1 MPIHFPVSIQPRHLP
16 FFVLAVLTRA
26 GAAYAE
32 IPVIE
37 LTGVVHA
44 VSAEH
49 VIAALGQ
56 ADAAGAPLVILRIDT
71 PGGLLTATYQIN
83 ERILSSRVPVAAFVG
98 PAGAHATSAGFI
110 IAMTAD
116 VVAMA
121 PGTNMGAAHPV
132 SGLGQTDETMAKKA
146 ASEVSAYVRSK
157 VAQRGRNVEM
167 AEKAIIDSKSFT
179 DGEALKANLVDLLA
193 SDVPDLIAKL
203 DGRTIKRF
211 DGREVKLDLK
221 GQKPVVKEMSWRQ
234 AVLSAIA
241 RPEILFLLLL
251 GALAGLGTEISHPG
265 LIFPGVVG
273 TVSLI
278 LFLFATQ
285 IIPIN
290 WAGVLFIV
298 LAIGLFVAEV
308 KVTSYG
314 LLTAGGITSLILGA
328 MMLIDVPDLS
338 VPLGTI
344 VPAAVAT
351 AAWALLIVRMVF
363 RAQRSKVTTGAEGL
377 LGQRAVVETALCPE
391 GWVLVHGERWR
402 AEAEG
407 PVDAGQKVVVTAVNG
422 LLLRVRKENP

>member
-1 MPIHFPVSIQPRHLP
+1 MPIHFPVSIQLRRIS
-16 FFVLAVLTRA
+16 FAVLALLAFSSA
-26 GAAYAE
+26 GSAE

-49 VIAALGQ
+49 VIASLSQ
-56 ADAAGAPLVILRIDT
+56 AEAAGSPIVILRIDT

-83 ERILSSRVPVAAFVG
+83 EKILSSRVPVVAFVG

-132 SGLGQTDETMAKKA
+132 GGMGQADETMAKKA

-157 VAQRGRNVEM
+157 AAQRGRNVEM
-167 AEKAIIDSKSFT
+167 AEKAIVDSKSFT
-179 DGEALKANLVDLLA
+179 DGEALKANLIDLLA
-193 SDVPDLIAKL
+193 SDVPDLIGKL

-221 GQKPVVKEMSWRQ
+221 GQAPAVKEMSWRQ

-265 LIFPGVVG
+265 LIFPGFIGAVC
-273 TVSLI
+273 LI

-290 WAGVLFIV
+290 WAGVLFIL

-314 LLTAGGITSLILGA
+314 LLTVGGITSLILGA
-328 MMLIDVPDLS
+328 MMLIDVPGLR
-338 VPLGTI
+338 VPLGTVI
-344 VPAAVAT
+344 PAAAVT
-351 AAWALLIVRMVF
+351 AAWAILIVRMVL

-377 LGQRAVVETALCPE
+377 LGEQGVVETALSPE
-391 GWVLVHGERWR
+391 GWIRVHGERWR
-402 AEAEG
+402 AESEG
-407 PVDAGQKVVVTAVNG
+407 TVEAGQKVVVTAVHG
-422 LLLRVRKENP
+422 LRLRVRKENE